1 MNEKNHAAAGVVRW
15 MLKEGRHHTRMRE
28 FGDEMCRRI
37 VAAGIPLWRG
47 FCAVG
52 TLHPQVAATAYVWR
66 RDELGAKRE
75 TASHARVQTPELA
88 QSPVREVRRTG
99 RMLRRRLA
107 DPDCPQDY
115 PVLPVLRQQ
124 GGTDYVAMPMVCSDG
139 AINAITWVTDR
150 AGGFTDPELE
160 ALGEVAEALAI
171 IVELQSTRRVA
182 RSLLDTYVGHRTGER
197 VLSGA
202 ITRGSGEA
210 IRAVIWICDLRGFT
224 RLTDSA
230 PREEVI
236 ALLND
241 YFETVAEAVTAEGGE
256 VLKFIGDAMLAIF
269 EIREDHGAA
278 EPCRAALKAA
288 RAAIAAIAARNLERA
303 ARADHQINF
312 GLALHLGEVT
322 YGNIGAKDRLDFTVI
337 GPAVNHAA
345 RLEKLASELGKTVV
359 TSASFAAAVAE
370 PLESLGL
377 HQLREVSEPQE
388 VFTLRDETAA
398 ERRKRGRT
406 SRGARESLT

>member
-1 MNEKNHAAAGVVRW
+1 
-15 MLKEGRHHTRMRE
+15 
-28 FGDEMCRRI
+28 
-37 VAAGIPLWRG
+37 
-47 FCAVG
+47 
-52 TLHPQVAATAYVWR
+52 
-66 RDELGAKRE
+66 
-75 TASHARVQTPELA
+75 
-88 QSPVREVRRTG
+88 
-99 RMLRRRLA
+99 MLRRRLA
-107 DPDCPQDY
+107 EPDCPQDY
-115 PVLPVLRQQ
+115 AVLPLLRQQ
-124 GGTDYVAMPMVCSDG
+124 GGTDYVAMPMVCSGG

-150 AGGFTDPELE
+150 AGGFTDREIE

-202 ITRGSGEA
+202 ITRGSGES

-230 PREEVI
+230 PRHEVI

-241 YFETVAEAVTAEGGE
+241 YFEIVADAVTAEGGE

-269 EIREDHGAA
+269 DIGDKLGAGRDGDA
-278 EPCRAALKAA
+278 GEPCRAALKAA
-288 RAAIAAIAARNLERA
+288 RAAVAAMAARNLERA
-303 ARADHQINF
+303 ASGVRRIDF

-322 YGNIGAKDRLDFTVI
+322 YGNIGARDRLDFTVI

-345 RLEKLASELGKTVV
+345 RLEKLAAELGRNVV

-370 PLESLGL
+370 PLVSLGL
-377 HQLREVSEPQE
+377 HPLRGVSQCQE
-388 VFTLRDETAA
+388 VFTL
-398 ERRKRGRT
+398 
-406 SRGARESLT
+406 

>member
-1 MNEKNHAAAGVVRW
+1 MSEETHAAADVVRW
-15 MLKEGRHHTRMRE
+15 MLKEGRHNTHMRE

-47 FCAVG
+47 FCVVS
-52 TLHPQVAATAYVWR
+52 TLHPQIAATAYVWR
-66 RDELGAKRE
+66 RDEIGAGRQ
-75 TASHARVQTPELA
+75 TASHERVQTPELL
-88 QSPVREVRRTG
+88 QSPFAEVRKSR

-107 DPDCPQDY
+107 DPACPDDY
-115 PVLPVLRQQ
+115 PIVLQLREQ
-124 GGTDYVAMPMVCSDG
+124 GGTDYVAMPMLCSG
-139 AINAITWVTDR
+139 GQINVISWATDR
-150 AGGFTDPELE
+150 AGGFTDREIE
-160 ALGEVAEALAI
+160 GLGEVAEALAI

-230 PREEVI
+230 PRQEVI

-241 YFETVAEAVTAEGGE
+241 YFEIVAEAVVAEGGE

-269 EIREDHGAA
+269 EIGENRAPA

-288 RAAIAAIAARNLERA
+288 RAAASAMAACNLERA
-303 ARADHQINF
+303 GRGEEQINF

-322 YGNIGAKDRLDFTVI
+322 YGNIGAKNRLDFTVI

-345 RLEKLASELGKTVV
+345 RLEKLAAELGKHVV

-370 PLESLGL
+370 PLHSLGF
-377 HQLREVSEPQE
+377 HRLRGVSQPQE
-388 VFTLRDETAA
+388 VFTLQP
-398 ERRKRGRT
+398 
-406 SRGARESLT
+406 

>member
-1 MNEKNHAAAGVVRW
+1 MSEQAHAAADVVRW
-15 MLKEGRHHTRMRE
+15 MLKEGRHNTHMRE

-47 FCAVG
+47 FCAVS

-66 RDELGAKRE
+66 RNELGAKRQ
-75 TASHARVQTPELA
+75 TASHELVQTPELA
-88 QSPVREVRRTG
+88 QSPVAEVRRTG

-115 PVLPVLRQQ
+115 PVLPVLREQ
-124 GGTDYVAMPMVCSDG
+124 GGTDYVAMPMVCSSG

-150 AGGFTDPELE
+150 AGGFTDPEIA

-171 IVELQSTRRVA
+171 IVELQSTHRAA

-230 PREEVI
+230 PRQEVI

-241 YFETVAEAVTAEGGE
+241 YFEIVAEAVMAEGGE

-269 EIREDHGAA
+269 EIGENRPPA
-278 EPCRAALKAA
+278 EPCRAALEAA
-288 RAAIAAIAARNLERA
+288 RAAVNAMAARNLERA
-303 ARADHQINF
+303 GRGDEQINF

-322 YGNIGAKDRLDFTVI
+322 YGNIGARNRLDFTVI

-345 RLEKLASELGKTVV
+345 RLEKLAAELGKNVV
-359 TSASFAAAVAE
+359 TSASFAAALAE
-370 PLESLGL
+370 PLQSLGL
-377 HQLREVSEPQE
+377 HQLRGVSQPQE
-388 VFTLRDETAA
+388 VFTLRP
-398 ERRKRGRT
+398 
-406 SRGARESLT
+406 

>member
-1 MNEKNHAAAGVVRW
+1 MNEQDHAASDVVRW
-15 MLKEGRHHTRMRE
+15 MLKEGRHNTHMRE

-66 RDELGAKRE
+66 RDEIGARRE

-88 QSPVREVRRTG
+88 QSPVREVRKTG

-124 GGTDYVAMPMVCSDG
+124 GGTDYVAMPMLCSGG

-150 AGGFTDPELE
+150 AGGFTDREIE
-160 ALGEVAEALAI
+160 ALSEVAEALAI

-182 RSLLDTYVGHRTGER
+182 RSLLDTYVGHRAGER

-230 PREEVI
+230 PRHEVI

-241 YFETVAEAVTAEGGE
+241 YFEIVADAVTAEGGE
-256 VLKFIGDAMLAIF
+256 VLKFIGDAMLVIF
-269 EIREDHGAA
+269 EISEDRAPA
-278 EPCRAALKAA
+278 EVCRAALKAA
-288 RAAIAAIAARNLERA
+288 RAAAAAMAARNIERV
-303 ARADHQINF
+303 ARGEQQINF

-322 YGNIGAKDRLDFTVI
+322 YGNIGARDRLDFTVI

-345 RLEKLASELGKTVV
+345 RLEKLASELGRNAV
-359 TSASFAAAVAE
+359 TSASFAAAAAE
-370 PLESLGL
+370 PLTSLGL
-377 HQLREVSEPQE
+377 HQLRGVSQPQE
-388 VFTLRDETAA
+388 VFTL
-398 ERRKRGRT
+398 
-406 SRGARESLT
+406 

>member
-1 MNEKNHAAAGVVRW
+1 MSEETHAAADVVRW
-15 MLKEGRHHTRMRE
+15 MLKEGRHNTHMRE

-47 FCAVG
+47 FCVVG
-52 TLHPQVAATAYVWR
+52 TLHPQIAATAYVWR
-66 RDELGAKRE
+66 RDEIGAGRQ
-75 TASHARVQTPELA
+75 TASHERVQTPELI
-88 QSPVREVRRTG
+88 QSPFAEVRKSR

-107 DPDCPQDY
+107 DPACPEDY
-115 PVLPVLRQQ
+115 PIVPQLREQ
-124 GGTDYVAMPMVCSDG
+124 GGTDYVVMPMLCSG
-139 AINAITWVTDR
+139 GQINVISWATDR
-150 AGGFTDPELE
+150 AGGFTDREIE
-160 ALGEVAEALAI
+160 GLGEVAEALAI

-230 PREEVI
+230 PRQEVI

-241 YFETVAEAVTAEGGE
+241 YFEIVAEAVVAEGGE

-269 EIREDHGAA
+269 EIGENRAPA

-288 RAAIAAIAARNLERA
+288 RAAASAMAARNLERA
-303 ARADHQINF
+303 GRGEQQINF

-322 YGNIGAKDRLDFTVI
+322 YGNIGAKNRLDFTVI

-345 RLEKLASELGKTVV
+345 RLEKLAAELGRHVV
-359 TSASFAAAVAE
+359 TSASFAAAVTE
-370 PLESLGL
+370 PLHSLGL
-377 HQLREVSEPQE
+377 HLLRGISQPQE
-388 VFTLRDETAA
+388 VFTLQP
-398 ERRKRGRT
+398 
-406 SRGARESLT
+406 

>member
-1 MNEKNHAAAGVVRW
+1 MSEETHAAADVVRW
-15 MLKEGRHHTRMRE
+15 MLKEGRHNTHMRE

-47 FCAVG
+47 FCVVS
-52 TLHPQVAATAYVWR
+52 TLHPQIAATAYVWR
-66 RDELGAKRE
+66 RDEIGAGRQ
-75 TASHARVQTPELA
+75 TASHERVQTPELL
-88 QSPVREVRRTG
+88 QSPFAEVRKSR

-107 DPDCPQDY
+107 DPACPEDY
-115 PVLPVLRQQ
+115 PIVLQLREQ
-124 GGTDYVAMPMVCSDG
+124 GGTDYVAMPMLCSG
-139 AINAITWVTDR
+139 GQINVISWATDR
-150 AGGFTDPELE
+150 AGGFTDREIE
-160 ALGEVAEALAI
+160 GLGEVAEALAI

-230 PREEVI
+230 PRQEVI

-241 YFETVAEAVTAEGGE
+241 YFEIVAEAVVAEGGE

-269 EIREDHGAA
+269 EIGENRAPA

-288 RAAIAAIAARNLERA
+288 RAAASAMAACNLERA
-303 ARADHQINF
+303 GRGEEQINF

-322 YGNIGAKDRLDFTVI
+322 YGNIGAKNRLDFTVI

-345 RLEKLASELGKTVV
+345 RLEKLAAELGKHVV

-370 PLESLGL
+370 PLHSLGL
-377 HQLREVSEPQE
+377 HRLRGVSQPQE
-388 VFTLRDETAA
+388 VFTLQP
-398 ERRKRGRT
+398 
-406 SRGARESLT
+406 

>member
-1 MNEKNHAAAGVVRW
+1 MSDETHAATDVVRW
-15 MLKEGRHHTRMRE
+15 MLKEGRHITHMRE

-37 VAAGIPLWRG
+37 VAVGIPLWRG
-47 FCAVG
+47 FCVVG

-66 RDELGAKRE
+66 RDEVGADRLI
-75 TASHARVQTPELA
+75 ASHERVQTPELT
-88 QSPVREVRRTG
+88 QSPFAEVRKSH

-107 DPDCPQDY
+107 DPDCLEDY
-115 PVLPVLRQQ
+115 PIVRDLREQ
-124 GGTDYVAMPMVCSDG
+124 GGTDYAVMPMLCSG
-139 AINAITWVTDR
+139 GQVNVISWATDR
-150 AGGFTDPELE
+150 AGGFTEREIEGL
-160 ALGEVAEALAI
+160 AEVAEALAI

-182 RSLLDTYVGHRTGER
+182 RSLLETYVGHRTGER

-224 RLTDSA
+224 HLTDSA
-230 PREEVI
+230 SREEVI

-241 YFETVAEAVTAEGGE
+241 YFEIVADAVLAAGGE

-269 EIREDHGAA
+269 EIGENRAPA

-288 RAAIAAIAARNLERA
+288 RAAASAMAERNLERA
-303 ARADHQINF
+303 GRGEREINF

-322 YGNIGAKDRLDFTVI
+322 YGNIGARNRLDFTVI

-345 RLEKLASELGKTVV
+345 RLEKLAADLRKHVV

-370 PLESLGL
+370 PLHSLGL
-377 HQLREVSEPQE
+377 HRLRGVNQPQE
-388 VFTLRDETAA
+388 VFTL
-398 ERRKRGRT
+398 
-406 SRGARESLT
+406 LP

>member
-1 MNEKNHAAAGVVRW
+1 MSEQAPAAADVVRW
-15 MLKEGRHHTRMRE
+15 MLKEGRHHTHMRE

-66 RDELGAKRE
+66 RSEGGATRQ
-75 TASHARVQTPELA
+75 TASHERVQTPELA
-88 QSPVREVRRTG
+88 QSPFAEVKRTRRT
-99 RMLRRRLA
+99 LRRRLA

-115 PVLPVLRQQ
+115 PVVPDLREQ
-124 GGTDYVAMPMVCSDG
+124 GATDYVAMPLVCSSG
-139 AINAITWVTDR
+139 AINVISWVTDR
-150 AGGFTDPELE
+150 AGGFTDAEVA
-160 ALGEVAEALAI
+160 ALGEIAEALAI
-171 IVELQSTRRVA
+171 IVELQSMRRVA
-182 RSLLDTYVGHRTGER
+182 RSLLDTYVGRRTGER

-230 PREEVI
+230 PRHEVI

-241 YFETVAEAVTAEGGE
+241 YFEIVAEAVIAGGGE

-269 EIREDHGAA
+269 EIGENRSPA
-278 EPCRAALKAA
+278 EACGAALKAA
-288 RAAIAAIAARNLERA
+288 RATVAAVAARNLERA
-303 ARADHQINF
+303 ARGEREIRF

-322 YGNIGAKDRLDFTVI
+322 YGNIGARDRLDFTVI

-345 RLEKLASELGKTVV
+345 RLEKLAAELAKNVV
-359 TSASFAAAVAE
+359 TSASFAAAAAE
-370 PLESLGL
+370 PLASLGF
-377 HQLREVSEPQE
+377 HQLRGITQPQE
-388 VFTLRDETAA
+388 VFTLKA
-398 ERRKRGRT
+398 
-406 SRGARESLT
+406 

>member
-1 MNEKNHAAAGVVRW
+1 MSEETHAAADVVRW
-15 MLKEGRHHTRMRE
+15 MLKEGRHNTHMRE

-47 FCAVG
+47 FCVVG

-66 RDELGAKRE
+66 RDEVGADRLI
-75 TASHARVQTPELA
+75 ASHERVQTPELT
-88 QSPVREVRRTG
+88 QSPFAEVRKSH

-107 DPDCPQDY
+107 DPDCPEDY
-115 PVLPVLRQQ
+115 PIVRDLREQ
-124 GGTDYVAMPMVCSDG
+124 GGTDYAVMPMLCSG
-139 AINAITWVTDR
+139 GQVNVISWATDR
-150 AGGFTDPELE
+150 AGGFTEREIEGL
-160 ALGEVAEALAI
+160 AEVAEALAI

-230 PREEVI
+230 PRQEVI

-241 YFETVAEAVTAEGGE
+241 YFEIVADAVIAEGGE

-269 EIREDHGAA
+269 EIGENRAPA

-288 RAAIAAIAARNLERA
+288 RAAASAMAARNLERA
-303 ARADHQINF
+303 GRGEERSTSGSRSTWAKSPTATSERGTGSTSPLSAPPSITPRGWRNSRQIWESMWLRPPALLPRWPSPCTAWDSIGFAESINLRKYSRF
-312 GLALHLGEVT
+312 CPNRGLA
-322 YGNIGAKDRLDFTVI
+322 AS
-337 GPAVNHAA
+337 
-345 RLEKLASELGKTVV
+345 LAC
-359 TSASFAAAVAE
+359 
-370 PLESLGL
+370 
-377 HQLREVSEPQE
+377 
-388 VFTLRDETAA
+388 
-398 ERRKRGRT
+398 RGWA
-406 SRGARESLT
+406 GF

>member
-1 MNEKNHAAAGVVRW
+1 MSDETHAATDVVRW
-15 MLKEGRHHTRMRE
+15 MLKEGRHITHMRE
-28 FGDEMCRRI
+28 FGDQMCRRI

-47 FCAVG
+47 FCVVG

-66 RDELGAKRE
+66 RDEVGADRLI
-75 TASHARVQTPELA
+75 ASHERVQTPELT
-88 QSPVREVRRTG
+88 QSPFAEVRKSH

-107 DPDCPQDY
+107 DPDCLEDY
-115 PVLPVLRQQ
+115 PIVRDLREQ
-124 GGTDYVAMPMVCSDG
+124 GGTDYAVMPMLCSG
-139 AINAITWVTDR
+139 GQVNVISWATDR
-150 AGGFTDPELE
+150 AGGFTEREIEGL
-160 ALGEVAEALAI
+160 AEVAEALAI

-182 RSLLDTYVGHRTGER
+182 RSLLETYVGHRTGER

-224 RLTDSA
+224 HLTDSA
-230 PREEVI
+230 SREEVI

-241 YFETVAEAVTAEGGE
+241 YFEIVADAVLAAGGE

-269 EIREDHGAA
+269 EIGENRAPA

-288 RAAIAAIAARNLERA
+288 RAAASAMAERNLERA
-303 ARADHQINF
+303 GRGEREINF

-322 YGNIGAKDRLDFTVI
+322 YGNIGARNRLDFTVI

-345 RLEKLASELGKTVV
+345 RLEKLAADLRKHVV

-370 PLESLGL
+370 PLHSLGL
-377 HQLREVSEPQE
+377 HRLRGVNQPQE
-388 VFTLRDETAA
+388 VFTL
-398 ERRKRGRT
+398 
-406 SRGARESLT
+406 LP

>member
-1 MNEKNHAAAGVVRW
+1 MSEKAHAAADVVRW
-15 MLKEGRHHTRMRE
+15 MLKEGRHNTHMRQ

-47 FCAVG
+47 FCAVS

-66 RDELGAKRE
+66 RDELGAKRQ
-75 TASHARVQTPELA
+75 TASHELVQTPELT
-88 QSPVREVRRTG
+88 QSPFAEVRRTR
-99 RMLRRRLA
+99 RMLRRRLT

-115 PVLPVLRQQ
+115 PILPALREQ
-124 GGTDYVAMPMVCSDG
+124 GGTDYVAMPMVCSG
-139 AINAITWVTDR
+139 GPVNVISWATDR
-150 AGGFTDPELE
+150 VGGFTDSEIA

-230 PREEVI
+230 PRQEVI

-241 YFETVAEAVTAEGGE
+241 YFETVAEAVIAEGGE

-269 EIREDHGAA
+269 EIGENRAPA

-288 RAAIAAIAARNLERA
+288 RAAVSAMAARNLERA
-303 ARADHQINF
+303 ERGEERINF

-322 YGNIGAKDRLDFTVI
+322 YGNIGARNRLDFTVI

-345 RLEKLASELGKTVV
+345 RLEKLSSELGKNVV
-359 TSASFAAAVAE
+359 MSASFAAAVTE
-370 PLESLGL
+370 PLQSLGL
-377 HQLREVSEPQE
+377 HQLRGVSQPQE
-388 VFTLRDETAA
+388 VFTLHP
-398 ERRKRGRT
+398 
-406 SRGARESLT
+406 

>member
-1 MNEKNHAAAGVVRW
+1 MSESDLGAAGVVSW
-15 MLKEGRHHTRMRE
+15 MLREGRHYTRMRE

-47 FCAVG
+47 FCALS
-52 TLHPQVAATAYVWR
+52 TLHPQVAATAYVWLR
-66 RDELGAKRE
+66 SELGAKRM
-75 TASHARVQTPELA
+75 TATRDLLQTPEFS
-88 QSPVREVRRTG
+88 QSPVAEVRRTG
-99 RMLRRRLA
+99 RMIRRRLA
-107 DPDCPQDY
+107 SPDCPQDY
-115 PVLPVLRQQ
+115 PVLLKLRQE
-124 GGTDYVAMPMVCSDG
+124 GGTDYVAMPMVCSG
-139 AINAITWVTDR
+139 GEINAITWVTDR
-150 AGGFTDPELE
+150 AAGFTDQEIA
-160 ALGEVAEALAI
+160 ALGEVADALAI

-182 RSLLDTYVGHRTGER
+182 RVLLDTYVGHRTGER

-230 PREEVI
+230 PRHEVI

-241 YFETVAEAVTAEGGE
+241 YFEIVAEAVIAEGGE

-269 EIREDHGAA
+269 EIGEDNAAA

-288 RAAIAAIAARNLERA
+288 RAAVAAMAARNLERA
-303 ARADHQINF
+303 ARKEEQINF

-322 YGNIGAKDRLDFTVI
+322 YGNIGARNRLDFTVI

-345 RLEKLASELGKTVV
+345 RLEKLASELGRSVNHLGQLCRGGGRTVAKPG
-359 TSASFAAAVAE
+359 TASASRRE
-370 PLESLGL
+370 PGSRGL
-377 HQLREVSEPQE
+377 HPLSAKFR
-388 VFTLRDETAA
+388 
-398 ERRKRGRT
+398 
-406 SRGARESLT
+406 